1 MHLTL
6 AKEPGPSRAV
16 ATARGSGAAGWHERQ
31 RYRATAAR
39 PTMTLGGETPQVA
52 MALSG
57 PSGGDGISGGA
68 TQVATALGG
77 GASRAATAL
86 AADRARRL
94 RINDE
99 LLHVANPFSSPP
111 SVIPFSSP
119 LSARSGST
127 ADLSSSSS
135 CSPLPCPLRD
145 VVGAASSF
153 ASPLTF
159 AGQGAPRRRRGV
171 EGFRATVNLP

>member
-1 MHLTL
+1 
-6 AKEPGPSRAV
+6 
-16 ATARGSGAAGWHERQ
+16 
-31 RYRATAAR
+31 
-39 PTMTLGGETPQVA
+39 MTLGGETPRVA

-57 PSGGDGISGGA
+57 LSGGDGIKRWGGPSGNSA
-68 TQVATALGG
+68 GG
-77 GASRAATAL
+77 GASRATTAL

-94 RINDE
+94 RINNE

-145 VVGAASSF
+145 AVGAASSF

-159 AGQGAPRRRRGV
+159 AGQGAPRRRRRV